1 MTTVAGLTA
10 SLIFST
16 HAVANSELCK
26 MNDRAIEYATRACF
40 NSNCADERQ
49 KIVFLGD
56 KELVYYD
63 INDPKG
69 ITYYDGRTVDLTTDD
84 LQEVFHSTAPP
95 GTTETGTATASRKN
109 LDFQFTQHRQLRDGS
124 GQVISN
130 YWQEIGIRIIDCNTC
145 ELVMYR
151 IRGNYLDH
159 PVFSTFEPGWCRFVN

>member
-1 MTTVAGLTA
+1 
-10 SLIFST
+10 
-16 HAVANSELCK
+16 